1 MSPEVLAD
9 TAEIARSSARI
20 GDPTPTPSAA
30 SVDVEIAGLTHTGKI
45 RTNNEDNFLVI
56 RFGRFLQTM
65 LTSLPEGH
73 LQPDHG
79 LTGYGMV
86 VADGMGGMAAG
97 EVASRLALTLL
108 VDLVLETPDWI
119 LSLDEP
125 YSDEVA
131 ARAVRRFYQV
141 NESIIERARREPRL
155 RGMGTTLT
163 LACSLGTDLLIVHV
177 GDSPAYLLR
186 GKELHRLTRDH
197 TVAQQMADHGT
208 IPLQQVPSRYRH
220 ILTHAIGVREAGS
233 EPDICRLHLCDGD
246 RLLLCTDGLTDMM
259 DDPTISGLLQSQVT
273 SESACEAL
281 VDSALERGGRD
292 NVTVVVATYHVAPG
306 S

>member
-1 MSPEVLAD
+1 MHPETLVETVDFPAPSEGTGDQSPGPASSTVRAD
-9 TAEIARSSARI
+9 ITGR
-20 GDPTPTPSAA
+20 
-30 SVDVEIAGLTHTGKI
+30 THPGKI
-45 RTNNEDNFLVI
+45 RPNNEDNFLVV
-56 RFGRFLQTM
+56 RFGRFLQPM
-65 LTSLPEGH
+65 MTSLPKGDLATEYGE
-73 LQPDHG
+73 
-79 LTGYGMV
+79 TGYGMA

-97 EVASRLALTLL
+97 EVASRLAINLL
-108 VDLVLETPDWI
+108 VNLVLETPDWI

-155 RGMGTTLT
+155 KGMGTTLT